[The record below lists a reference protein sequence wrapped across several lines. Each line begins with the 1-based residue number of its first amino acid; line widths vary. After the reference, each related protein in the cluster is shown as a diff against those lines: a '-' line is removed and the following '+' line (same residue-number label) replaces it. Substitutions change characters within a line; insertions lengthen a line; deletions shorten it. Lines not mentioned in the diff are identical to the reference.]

1 MSNRVVL
8 VLGAQ
13 GRLGAAAVAAFA
25 ASGWRVLAQARR
37 AQAAWPAGV
46 TPVTAAL
53 ADTEA
58 LAAAAAGAS
67 VVVYAVNP
75 PYTDWARQLMPLA
88 CQGLDVAERLG
99 ALFMLPGNVYGYG
112 DQLPA
117 WLQAQTP
124 QHPTHEKGRLRVQLE
139 AEIARRAEAG
149 RLRGVV
155 IRAGDFY
162 GSGRGSWLDLVVLKS
177 LRAGKLVYP
186 GPLDRAHAWAYLPDL
201 ARAFVA
207 VAERARPGQAAGL
220 SAVEVLHFEG
230 HTLTGA
236 ELLAALAGAAD
247 DIGAT
252 PAVVARRGWRHGSLP
267 WGLMR
272 AAGIFVP
279 MLKAVAE
286 MRYLWFK
293 PHALDGASLL
303 SCTGALPQTP
313 PRQALRQA
321 MLDLGLAAQASPA
334 HIRSA

>member
-1 MSNRVVL
+1 MLQAPGAVL
-8 VLGAQ
+8 PA
-13 GRLGAAAVAAFA
+13 RASDHAACAAV
-25 ASGWRVLAQARR
+25 SPLQRLRR
-37 AQAAWPAGV
+37 WP
-46 TPVTAAL
+46 P
-53 ADTEA
+53 
-58 LAAAAAGAS
+58 AAAASSRGIAS
-67 VVVYAVNP
+67 
-75 PYTDWARQLMPLA
+75 AR
-88 CQGLDVAERLG
+88 
-99 ALFMLPGNVYGYG
+99 
-112 DQLPA
+112 
-117 WLQAQTP
+117 
-124 QHPTHEKGRLRVQLE
+124 KSK
-139 AEIARRAEAG
+139 ARRT
-149 RLRGVV
+149 
-155 IRAGDFY
+155 

-220 SAVEVLHFEG
+220 SAFEVLHFEG

-286 MRYLWFK
+286 MRYLWFQ
-293 PHALDGASLL
+293 PHALDGASLW

-321 MLDLGLAAQASPA
+321 LLDLGFAAQARPDHTRA
-334 HIRSA
+334 A